1 MKNDPFDSLTTEQPE
16 MVAARISKGVRRLAS
31 ALGYASVCE
40 LTLPNGRRADVVAIS
55 DTGHILIIEI
65 KSSAA
70 DFRSDHKWPEYKCY
84 CDQLFFALAPDGP
97 VDLIPQDAGLIVA
110 DGYSGE
116 FMRDAPQAPIAPARR
131 RAVILAFA
139 RHAADRLMRMQ
150 DPNVTVGL
158 LTR

>member
-1 MKNDPFDSLTTEQPE
+1 MKNESFDALNIEQPE

-31 ALGYASVCE
+31 TRGYATVCE
-40 LTLPNGRRADVVAIS
+40 LTLPNGRRADVVAVS
-55 DTGHILIIEI
+55 ETGHILIIEI

-70 DFRSDHKWPEYKCY
+70 DFRSDHKWPEYRCY

-110 DGYSGE
+110 DNYSGE
-116 FMRDAPQAPIAPARR
+116 FMRDAPQAPVAPARR

-139 RHAADRLMRMQ
+139 RHAADRLLRMQ
-150 DPNVTVGL
+150 DPNAAIGL
-158 LTR
+158 LSG